1 MVVPKLKSTFVA
13 EPKPTP
19 GPEDWVLIAEE
30 EKHILKL
37 SANAVKEE
45 EFD

>member
-1 MVVPKLKSTFVA
+1 MAVPKLKSTSVA
-13 EPKPTP
+13 EPMPRP
-19 GPEDWVLIAEE
+19 GPEDWVLIAGE